1 MLSGATAAW
10 ADSKTDFEKSI
21 RSLLEKKCSECHS
34 ATKQKGDLNL
44 IKFDTYASVTNQ
56 PEVWATVLERVAA
69 FEMPPKKSPDLSFE
83 ERGGLVAWLRALP
96 KAQAIDCNQLA
107 SDRTA
112 NFYRGYVMS
121 RRLNR
126 HEFQNTLRDL
136 FGAEIPVLD
145 LLPADGGGGEGF
157 DTSGS
162 ALFLSSIHIEKYLAA
177 ADRALEL
184 VLPDHARR
192 VPQELQAPRHRILS
206 TPPANRAD
214 WSRASRD
221 VVSRFAERA
230 WRRSVEPSEV
240 DRLLSLFQR
249 GASRGESFLSS
260 LRMSL
265 RAVLV
270 SPHFL
275 FLAEPEPSQGG
286 IHALAPV
293 PLASKL
299 SYFLWSSMP
308 DDNLMALARS
318 GSLAK
323 PEVYRLQIQRM
334 LADPKATALGERF
347 AIQWLDLERLGTEVR
362 PDPTRFPEFNDALG
376 TEMKQEVISFFNHV
390 LHENRSLLEL
400 LQSDYTFVNQGLA
413 RLYGLEG
420 ISGSHFRKV
429 DLTEKSRGGILGMSA
444 VHAATSYPLRTSPVL
459 RGRWV
464 LEVLLGDKVP
474 PPPPDTPTLDEKTV
488 NSSALTFRQQLEV
501 HRSRRE
507 CASCHDK
514 MDPLGFGLENFD
526 VLGRWRDIDKGQP
539 VDSEGTL
546 PSGKKF
552 RGPDGLRS
560 VLMDRKDSVIRHL
573 ARKMTGYALG
583 RELNPFDDCVID
595 RAVVALKENNYRASI
610 LVETIATSLPFQNRF
625 YPKQN

>member
-1 MLSGATAAW
+1 
-10 ADSKTDFEKSI
+10 
-21 RSLLEKKCSECHS
+21 
-34 ATKQKGDLNL
+34 
-44 IKFDTYASVTNQ
+44 
-56 PEVWATVLERVAA
+56 
-69 FEMPPKKSPDLSFE
+69 
-83 ERGGLVAWLRALP
+83 
-96 KAQAIDCNQLA
+96 
-107 SDRTA
+107 
-112 NFYRGYVMS
+112 
-121 RRLNR
+121 
-126 HEFQNTLRDL
+126 
-136 FGAEIPVLD
+136 
-145 LLPADGGGGEGF
+145 
-157 DTSGS
+157 
-162 ALFLSSIHIEKYLAA
+162 
-177 ADRALEL
+177 
-184 VLPDHARR
+184 
-192 VPQELQAPRHRILS
+192 
-206 TPPANRAD
+206 
-214 WSRASRD
+214 
-221 VVSRFAERA
+221 
-230 WRRSVEPSEV
+230 
-240 DRLLSLFQR
+240 
-249 GASRGESFLSS
+249 
-260 LRMSL
+260 MSL

-318 GSLAK
+318 GGLAK

-488 NSSALTFRQQLEV
+488 NSSALTFRQQLEM